1 MRTELL
7 CTVKVTEDELAGR
20 PDGYFQLRCLLAIFE
35 SDLNGEQAVEAEVVP
50 RIVEYKDDEK
60 WGLVYRYVR
69 RFQMFSSDGGKLTV
83 NRVSAGLV
91 DELLMEMKK
100 DGGRKVN
107 G

>member
-1 MRTELL
+1 
-7 CTVKVTEDELAGR
+7 
-20 PDGYFQLRCLLAIFE
+20 
-35 SDLNGEQAVEAEVVP
+35 
-50 RIVEYKDDEK
+50 
-60 WGLVYRYVR
+60 
-69 RFQMFSSDGGKLTV
+69 MFSSDGGKLTV